1 MNNEIWKDVKGYEGL
16 YQVSDLGRVMC
27 IEHYDCYKRLIRPM
41 MLKPYSNDKGF
52 IIIDLYDFNCNKKV
66 FKVLDLVNDAFN
78 CIYQ

>member
-52 IIIDLYDFNCNKKV
+52 IIIDL
-66 FKVLDLVNDAFN
+66 
-78 CIYQ
+78 